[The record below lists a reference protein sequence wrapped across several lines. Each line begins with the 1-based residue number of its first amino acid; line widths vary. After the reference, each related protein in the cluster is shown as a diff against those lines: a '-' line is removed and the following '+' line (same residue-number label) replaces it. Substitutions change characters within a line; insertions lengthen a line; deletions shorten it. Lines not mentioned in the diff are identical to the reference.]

1 MRNLASVAQISN
13 ETRGE
18 NPMMQK
24 HVLVVDDEASVSSY
38 LSEGLARAGFLVT
51 TANDAAEAVTLLVE
65 GLESPAP
72 VDLLLTDYN
81 MPRLTGLQLVD
92 VLRREGVDIPCLL
105 TSGDLTGT
113 LALEALSRGCAGFI
127 QRPFSVP
134 VLLEH
139 IRVAL
144 EVRSDWG
151 RM

>member
-1 MRNLASVAQISN
+1 
-13 ETRGE
+13 
-18 NPMMQK
+18 MQR
-24 HVLVVDDEASVSSY
+24 HVLVVDDEATLSSS